1 MGTLCQALGVRHT
14 PPLILTSESL
24 QSPMANICELPK
36 CSDRKKRPVVVEMGE
51 EVLNAEATLNM
62 AKQCHVFTDVCQL
75 PVLGLCELVH

>member
-62 AKQCHVFTDVCQL
+62 AKQCHVFTHVCQL